1 MVSNIARLSA
11 LPSFLRTQTL
21 WGGAFD
27 SRAMLNTNSPSSKN
41 LLFMTGSH
49 RWEISITGATEEVT
63 LEQQAVID
71 IAQGL
76 LERGAWTLP
85 TWSVEQALA
94 ERFQTVFG
102 WAMEEVPASSGA
114 LGFAPIRQA
123 PNDQA
128 LQNAFV
134 TGRWE
139 CEALSPNVTSIWN
152 SIPPADRGSEAEYQ
166 FFLEVLVPVLGF
178 PLLDFLRLQPEFG
191 ELGIGSTEF
200 FRNRADFA
208 LDTGRGTRL
217 IVEIDGSQH
226 DDADQSSH
234 DKARDKALTTAD
246 WDVWRIPTSRLEG
259 LDELRKDLK
268 GRISST
274 KGKLA
279 WGCEQKIAEPRSR
292 ALMTCVWGATVVAR
306 IQFLILEA
314 LRQGIL
320 PWDGPWR
327 IGIVEHDTDV
337 AELAAADIRDWFG
350 RLRRL
355 HGFTDVP
362 EIVCDGKEPRLW
374 VEISVIQPRV
384 APVERHRAS
393 LASSRPAQCDGGQYD
408 RRYGRRLLLKTAP
421 DPDLITSFV
430 RDIFRKVSLRE
441 GQLEIVSHI
450 PESVSLNALK

>member
-226 DDADQSSH
+226 DDADQSTH
-234 DKARDKALTTAD
+234 DKARDKALTTAG
-246 WDVWRIPTSRLEG
+246 WDVWRIPTSRLKG
-259 LDELRKDLK
+259 LDELRKNLK
-268 GRISST
+268 ERISPT
-274 KGKLA
+274 K
-279 WGCEQKIAEPRSR
+279 RS
-292 ALMTCVWGATVVAR
+292 
-306 IQFLILEA
+306 E
-314 LRQGIL
+314 
-320 PWDGPWR
+320 
-327 IGIVEHDTDV
+327 E
-337 AELAAADIRDWFG
+337 
-350 RLRRL
+350 RR
-355 HGFTDVP
+355 V
-362 EIVCDGKEPRLW
+362 GKEC
-374 VEISVIQPRV
+374 
-384 APVERHRAS
+384 A
-393 LASSRPAQCDGGQYD
+393 
-408 RRYGRRLLLKTAP
+408 
-421 DPDLITSFV
+421 
-430 RDIFRKVSLRE
+430 
-441 GQLEIVSHI
+441 
-450 PESVSLNALK
+450 